1 MANFNSAPTEG
12 NSANNGVHSPE
23 SFSDTDDTTQLPK
36 LDNHTNGF
44 NSDGTPDALPST
56 NQEQNATEGNNA
68 ERKGHLGR
76 NLVVGGVAVALA
88 FSAWAFSQNGDTAKP
103 TSDTDSKPVIT
114 EGYDNEQN
122 YVNNEQV
129 EPVITQPETEPA
141 SSSGLTVDELVH
153 ELYPNRTIDE
163 ALRNDPADVGEEIAH
178 WLRTDGGYSSDVT
191 PYSDGRGGAGFDI
204 GAIIITPNNY
214 GFHIEVGRYSNPNTY
229 EYDSLTVPTVDEA
242 RQLVIQNI
250 PQ

>member
-1 MANFNSAPTEG
+1 MASFNIG
-12 NSANNGVHSPE
+12 K
-23 SFSDTDDTTQLPK
+23 D
-36 LDNHTNGF
+36 
-44 NSDGTPDALPST
+44 TPDTLPPT
-56 NQEQNATEGNNA
+56 NQEQNSPGNNTPG
-68 ERKGHLGR
+68 RKSHLGR
-76 NLVVGGVAVALA
+76 ILVVGGVAVAVALSA
-88 FSAWAFSQNGDTAKP
+88 CTFSKNGDNTKP
-103 TSDTDSKPVIT
+103 ASDTDSEPAIT
-114 EGYDNEQN
+114 ESYDNEQN
-122 YVNNEQV
+122 YVNDEQT

-163 ALRNDPADVGEEIAH
+163 ALRNDPVDVGEEIAH
-178 WLRTDGGYSSDVT
+178 WLRTDGGYSSNVT
-191 PYSDGRGGAGFDI
+191 PYSDGRGSAGFDI
-204 GAIIITPNNY
+204 GVIIITPNNY